1 MYLKHLCVFLTM
13 GNIFTKALS
22 PRNMLNR
29 LEGLKNLHWEKTS
42 NIVLRKN
49 NKIYKNDDLTS
60 FLEENSEYNN
70 SSLITLTPGGLRGFY
85 NLGTCVY
92 TKENYDLTN
101 FIYSGAS
108 AGAWNGLMMTYK
120 KNPHEFAIKIL
131 DSMKENHKLKTIYDT
146 QLYLKNQI
154 LESYDETDFELQK
167 LFIGVTCIHN
177 NEIFTNIY
185 SDFLGLEDAINCC
198 IASSN
203 IPFITGNC
211 EIKYND
217 LVSLDGGFS
226 IHPYLNINSLKGM
239 QIGPDMWNGKDITF
253 KNREKKQDLYKM
265 FFYNNYNINFYEL
278 FIKGYSDAK
287 DNSKIIDYWLEEP
300 NVKNIPVAGNDDSY

>member
-1 MYLKHLCVFLTM
+1 MYLKHLCVFLTI
-13 GNIFTKALS
+13 GNVLTKALS

-29 LEGLKNLHWEKTS
+29 LEGLKNLNWEKTS
-42 NIVLRKN
+42 NIVLIN
-49 NKIYKNDDLTS
+49 SDKIYKNNNLNP
-60 FLEENSEYNN
+60 FYEENPQYQN

-92 TKENYDLTN
+92 TKENYNLDN

-154 LESYDETDFELQK
+154 LESYDETDFDLQK

-177 NEIFTNIY
+177 NKIFTNIY
-185 SDFLGLEDAINCC
+185 SDFLGLEDTINCC

-211 EIKYND
+211 EIKYNN
-217 LVSLDGGFS
+217 LISLDGGFS
-226 IHPYLNINSLKGM
+226 LQPYFKKNITM
-239 QIGPDMWNGKDITF
+239 QIGPDMWNENVTF
-253 KNREKKQDLYKM
+253 KKKEIKQDLYKM
-265 FFYNNYNINFYEL
+265 FFYNNNNINFYEL
-278 FIKGYSDAK
+278 YIKGYSDAR
-287 DNSKIIDYWLEEP
+287 DNSKIIDYWLEQQ
-300 NVKNIPVAGNDDSY
+300 NVKNIPVTGNDDSY

>member
-1 MYLKHLCVFLTM
+1 MHLKHLCVFLTI
-13 GNIFTKALS
+13 GNVLTKGLS
-22 PRNMLNR
+22 PGNMLNR
-29 LEGLKNLHWEKTS
+29 LEGLKNLNWEKTS
-42 NIVLRKN
+42 NIVLRN
-49 NKIYKNDDLTS
+49 SDKIYKNNNLKPFYD
-60 FLEENSEYNN
+60 ENPQYQN

-101 FIYSGAS
+101 YFYSGVS

-211 EIKYND
+211 EVKYNN

-226 IHPYLNINSLKGM
+226 LQPYLKKNITM
-239 QIGPDMWNGKDITF
+239 QIGPDMWNENVSF
-253 KNREKKQDLYKM
+253 KKKEIKQDLYKM
-265 FFYNNYNINFYEL
+265 FFYNNNNINFYEL
-278 FIKGYSDAK
+278 YIKGYSDAR
-287 DNSKIIDYWLEEP
+287 DNSKIIDYWLEQP
-300 NVKNIPVAGNDDSY
+300 NDKIFTPLEDGDSY